1 MIPRGCVFMTLVIL
15 ATPQGLHLWFC
26 VKCLSNYWLPWTC
39 RSSCSPQDE
48 LQSLWWHRL
57 FSCSTTIRLN
67 FIKYYLDWG
76 NEKSL
81 LPFLLIVGCLQWRF
95 TMAKFNKYLLRKYL
109 EVMSDATSAHG
120 LLTCSLFVRSYSITF
135 TFSADSDLLKLLD
148 RSSLCFSNQWFML
161 YCSRAWLSG
170 LSVKLE
176 LEAKLY
182 RQIQLVQRLL
192 ANLWRTHFQA
202 THDKSVLALAN
213 SISPSVSWT
222 VRTNFCPP
230 LGDLES
236 LHLNPTGW
244 RIHLCILLLNQNQC
258 AAN

>member
-1 MIPRGCVFMTLVIL
+1 MIPRRCVFMTLVIP
-15 ATPQGLHLWFC
+15 ATPQGLHLWSC
-26 VKCLSNYWLPWTC
+26 VTCLSNYWPPWTC
-39 RSSCSPQDE
+39 Q
-48 LQSLWWHRL
+48 QSLWWHRL

-95 TMAKFNKYLLRKYL
+95 TMGKFNKYLLRKYL

-161 YCSRAWLSG
+161 YCIVEPGWAAYLWNLNLKLNFIVRSNLCKDCWPTCGALTFKQPTTRAHSHLPTVS
-170 LSVKLE
+170 
-176 LEAKLY
+176 
-182 RQIQLVQRLL
+182 LL
-192 ANLWRTHFQA
+192 RCPEQWGPT
-202 THDKSVLALAN
+202 SALHWP
-213 SISPSVSWT
+213 I
-222 VRTNFCPP
+222 
-230 LGDLES
+230 
-236 LHLNPTGW
+236 
-244 RIHLCILLLNQNQC
+244 
-258 AAN
+258 